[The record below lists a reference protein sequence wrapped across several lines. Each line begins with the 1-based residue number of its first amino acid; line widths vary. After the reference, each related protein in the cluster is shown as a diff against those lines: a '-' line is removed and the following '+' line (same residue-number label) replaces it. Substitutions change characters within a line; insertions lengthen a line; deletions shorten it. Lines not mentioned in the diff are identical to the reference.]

1 MKTQGSIIIA
11 VIYAVLVSFIGLT
24 LLTFSYLHN
33 KIEGVRT
40 RKAVETVKI
49 RRDLVLYLHRFREKV
64 LGENMAELD
73 APESSYFSQALFPG
87 EKIGATTIEN
97 SFSTVE
103 TQKQDYKKIRIIA
116 AAAASSSQNNY
127 AYNAEAHIDLLTG
140 QIPITMFPVF
150 INKKI
155 DSTVD
160 TYLEKN
166 RITGTDGK
174 KILVDDIETEI
185 DMKGFLKDAIE
196 IEKGCAVTW
205 EAIREQFGF
214 EISSEPIPDGVHLL
228 FEADVLKLIFIQGD
242 AERIV
247 FSVDGGIQKIGITK
261 NNMYYHLSYKPGED
275 YCRLWDDR
283 ISELSLF
290 KEKIVV
296 NGNAWSIE
304 QSGEAAF
311 LQSSNIVLFVS
322 GRAVITTGLE
332 TEHIDLQ
339 EIFLANL
346 VLLSGSDALPGQD
359 STLEAGVV
367 IDAEEEVNLQ
377 AAVLTEGKVTNN
389 SSKLNLSGSL
399 YAGELENKGKIEA
412 AHKNSK
418 FDTSQYFVTKDFK
431 YISDFFINFIEEV
444 YNAYE

>member
-1 MKTQGSIIIA
+1 MKAKGSIIIA
-11 VIYAVLVSFIGLT
+11 VIYIILVSFIGIT
-24 LLTFSYLHN
+24 LLTFSYFHN

-49 RRDLVLYLHRFREKV
+49 RQDIVYYLHHFREKV
-64 LGENMAELD
+64 LSENMVEIE
-73 APESSYFSQALFPG
+73 APESDYFNITFFPG
-87 EKIGATTIEN
+87 QEINGTSIET
-97 SFSTVE
+97 SFSTIA

-116 AAAASSSQNNY
+116 AVEAASPNSNY
-127 AYNAEAHIDLLTG
+127 VYEAEAYIDMLSG
-140 QIPITMFPVF
+140 QIPLTMFPVF

-160 TYLEKN
+160 AYLKKN
-166 RITGTDGK
+166 KITGTDGK
-174 KILVDDIETEI
+174 KIVVEDIETEV

-196 IEKGCAVTW
+196 IEKARAITW
-205 EAIREQFGF
+205 EAIREKFGF
-214 EISSEPIPDGVHLL
+214 EISSEPIPEGVHLL
-228 FEADVLKLIFIQGD
+228 FDDDAVKLIFIQGD
-242 AERIV
+242 VEKIL
-247 FSVDGGIQKIGITK
+247 FSVDGDIQKIAFEKDGID
-261 NNMYYHLSYKPGED
+261 YYLSYKPGEH

-283 ISELSLF
+283 ISELALF

-322 GRAVITTGLE
+322 GRAVITSGLE
-332 TEHIDLQ
+332 TENIELK
-339 EIFLANL
+339 EIFLSNL
-346 VLLSGSDALPGQD
+346 ILLSGSDALPGGD
-359 STLEAGVV
+359 SHLEAGVV

-377 AAVLTEGKVTNN
+377 AAVVTDGKVTNN

-399 YAGELENKGKIEA
+399 YAEELENKGKIEA

-444 YNAYE
+444 YNVY